1 MASNS
6 FPTATHPA
14 AGFPQADEKF
24 RGTVGNTAGPMRRII
39 SHRNRFEAV
48 CRLGDMHEANL
59 QSHAGKVPLGC
70 VSLAEEL
77 LHFGKANLNL
87 APGQSAVLPYPL
99 CVLRALCVRQTKF
112 NSITPANAQPGFT
125 IRKATDFH

>member
-14 AGFPQADEKF
+14 AGFPQADEKL
-24 RGTVGNTAGPMRRII
+24 RGTFGNTTWPIRRMIR
-39 SHRNRFEAV
+39 HRHRFEAV
-48 CRLGDMHEANL
+48 CRFGHVHEANL

-87 APGQSAVLPYPL
+87 APGQRAVLP
-99 CVLRALCVRQTKF
+99 
-112 NSITPANAQPGFT
+112 
-125 IRKATDFH
+125 